1 MGRAIG
7 FKLGKFVEGDRGDRK
22 KKSANGENKREQKL
36 KKEIKELHQIVV
48 ETSKELYRSRQRR
61 KVNKKEKE
69 IIQEMR
75 VFTEKDTT
83 NYNLRNAR

>member
-1 MGRAIG
+1 M
-7 FKLGKFVEGDRGDRK
+7 K
-22 KKSANGENKREQKL
+22 
-36 KKEIKELHQIVV
+36 
-48 ETSKELYRSRQRR
+48 TSKELYRSRQRR
-61 KVNKKEKE
+61 KVNKKENE